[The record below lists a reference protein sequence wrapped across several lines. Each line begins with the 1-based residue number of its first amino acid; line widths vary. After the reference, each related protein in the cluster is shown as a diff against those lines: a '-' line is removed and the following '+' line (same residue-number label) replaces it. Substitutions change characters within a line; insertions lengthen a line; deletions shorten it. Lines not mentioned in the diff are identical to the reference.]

1 MFVKVETLLEEIA
14 LSMITTNKIL
24 TKIEENLRVPDVVTW
39 AKVLREIK
47 YDIRTKNSKSSVD

>member
-1 MFVKVETLLEEIA
+1 MFIKIEEKLDVMIETLER
-14 LSMITTNKIL
+14 TNKLL

-47 YDIRTKNSKSSVD
+47 YDIRSKN